1 MLTPLST
8 RKCKTF
14 PTSLLAYGTPIRGF
28 LARLLASIPAY
39 QLSPS
44 MATCIRSACL
54 ATCKK
59 FSAWRFSSASSDS
72 WFYFFYFWYL
82 LVLEAALQIAEETEK
97 MHHLLTQKLGLA
109 EFFFS
114 ACPPVGCLCHWQK
127 KMSQGYNWR
136 LLTDF
141 LYSDRIWQ
149 AFQLPMLHKA
159 GLGYIY
165 THIVMLW
172 ILQIS
177 SLGNLGNLMVQF
189 SFWMKRS
196 VCCRGVIHSSPKKQ
210 EASGIDECADCTL
223 RLNVI
228 SQNRRW
234 ENKRICYNF

>member
-14 PTSLLAYGTPIRGF
+14 PTSLLGYGTPIRGF

-44 MATCIRSACL
+44 MAACIRSACL

-127 KMSQGYNWR
+127 KSWAREIIEGSWR
-136 LLTDF
+136 ISSILTG
-141 LYSDRIWQ
+141 SDRLFNCQ
-149 AFQLPMLHKA
+149 
-159 GLGYIY
+159 
-165 THIVMLW
+165 
-172 ILQIS
+172 
-177 SLGNLGNLMVQF
+177 
-189 SFWMKRS
+189 
-196 VCCRGVIHSSPKKQ
+196 CCTKQ
-210 EASGIDECADCTL
+210 G
-223 RLNVI
+223 
-228 SQNRRW
+228 
-234 ENKRICYNF
+234 